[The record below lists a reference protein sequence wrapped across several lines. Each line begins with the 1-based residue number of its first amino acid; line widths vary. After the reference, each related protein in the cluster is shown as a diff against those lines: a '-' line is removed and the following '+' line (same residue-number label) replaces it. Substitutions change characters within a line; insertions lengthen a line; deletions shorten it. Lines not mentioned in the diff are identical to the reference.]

1 MAERLADLRTP
12 EGDLPGP
19 RYDPRPPSKPA
30 WKERLRAKAPERPK
44 LQPKLAPKR
53 RKISSDT
60 VIGGLGIALGLTC
73 ALFPWYIFM
82 NPEKFKLEGY
92 HFSGSPR
99 AAHSASASSAPMRT
113 GAPADPLETSQ
124 AALDMFPTGTVPE
137 PRKQPAAASA
147 NDQPFPGDG
156 PKKPDFNLI
165 EVANGRAMIEDA
177 DGIWVVKVGSPL
189 PNDSRVAAIEQR
201 DGKWVLVTSA
211 KDVVA
216 LKK

>member
-1 MAERLADLRTP
+1 VAERLADLRTP

-92 HFSGSPR
+92 HFSGNPQ
-99 AAHSASASSAPMRT
+99 AAHGASANSRAVRIGEATKLPE
-113 GAPADPLETSQ
+113 ASQ
-124 AALDMFPTGTVPE
+124 AELDMFPTGTVPE
-137 PRKQPAAASA
+137 PGKKPAADDK
-147 NDQPFPGDG
+147 DQPFPGDAPG
-156 PKKPDFNLI
+156 KPQFNLI

-189 PNDSRVAAIEQR
+189 PNDSRVAAIERR
-201 DGKWVLVTSA
+201 DGKWVLVTTA
-211 KDVVA
+211 KDVVP